1 MQYKDVTL
9 KNFHTLP
16 LAGIAFYRVIPCT
29 ATEPTHSILLES
41 IDAEMISILNHE
53 CGPDAVYR
61 EYESDT
67 VIRIEYENINGALTV
82 KFTRIFIW
90 QRGINHGIRQKN

>member
-1 MQYKDVTL
+1 MQYQDVTL

-16 LAGIAFYRVIPCT
+16 LAGIAFHRVNSSECR
-29 ATEPTHSILLES
+29 LLES

-67 VIRIEYENINGALTV
+67 VIRIEYENINGEIYQDIYLAE
-82 KFTRIFIW
+82 RD
-90 QRGINHGIRQKN
+90 

>member
-16 LAGIAFYRVIPCT
+16 LAGIAFHRVNSSECR
-29 ATEPTHSILLES
+29 LLES
-41 IDAEMISILNHE
+41 IDAEMISILNRD

-61 EYESDT
+61 EYENDT
-67 VIRIEYENINGALTV
+67 VIKIEYTNING
-82 KFTRIFIW
+82 
-90 QRGINHGIRQKN
+90 GIYEDVYLVERD

>member
-9 KNFHTLP
+9 KNIHTLP

-67 VIRIEYENINGALTV
+67 VIRIEYENINGV
-82 KFTRIFIW
+82 EFTKMFTW
-90 QRGINHGIRQKN
+90 QRGINYGIRPKNKS

>member
-1 MQYKDVTL
+1 MQFKDVNL

-41 IDAEMISILNHE
+41 IDAEMISILIVR
-53 CGPDAVYR
+53 AVQMQC
-61 EYESDT
+61 
-67 VIRIEYENINGALTV
+67 I
-82 KFTRIFIW
+82 
-90 QRGINHGIRQKN
+90 KNMRMTLL